1 MKRMLKIVLKGFLYL
16 LVAGLVFVSWF
27 RLKYEII
34 VHTRPLPEN
43 RWASPGYPLIRTV
56 DPFIGTGGYPWT
68 CAHNF
73 PGATLPFSM
82 VRLGPETASILTHK
96 RALNTSG
103 YFYGDNK
110 ICGFS
115 HTRLIGTGATDGG
128 HFLVTPAIGHISHNR
143 LRKGFYIPFSHRD
156 ETAFPGYYSVYLR
169 KKKILAEMTVTP
181 HTGIHRYTFKG
192 WREPHLVIN
201 AGNTLGD
208 YTADNGHVAVLPEK
222 QEVEG
227 SIRTFGTFAQRYGG
241 VTVYFVARFNKPFQ
255 SFTTWNE
262 QGLFSGRDTISGHH
276 PGVILDFAETIPD
289 NRIVLKMGIS
299 YVSVDNAR
307 QNLNTEAGDKSFDE
321 ILETARQAWMKKLS
335 LIDIEGATDT
345 QRTIFYTA
353 LYRAFQM
360 PTVFQDINGEYVGF
374 DKKIHRT
381 TGFRY
386 FTDMS
391 LWDTFR
397 TLHPLFTLIAPADQH
412 DMILSLLTM
421 ARQGGYLPRWPSGYG
436 YTGSMLGSPADIV
449 ISEAW
454 QKGLRDFDVEFA
466 FHKMCLTALG
476 PTRKGSGFPGRRG
489 IVPYLKYHFCPADMM
504 DKAVSKTLEYGWA
517 DDAIGRL
524 AAALGKEDTA
534 AIFFSHAHYY
544 RNLWNPETRYFQP
557 RNRDGKF
564 VKEFRPRRLSYLDNS
579 GKYTNDY
586 VEGSALQWRWA
597 VPYDPKG
604 LISLFGDKRYFIRE
618 LNTFLAKQPKK
629 LQPFFF
635 GPYYWHGNEPDL
647 HTAYLFNE
655 AGRPDLTR
663 KWVHWILEHKYDNTY
678 VGLEGNDDGATLSAW
693 YIFSTLGL
701 YPIAGT
707 DIYELGTPLFREA
720 TIRMND
726 HTLRMET
733 ENFIPGH
740 YDVKQVLLNGKPLNR
755 HYIRHK
761 EIAKG
766 GVLKF
771 IMN

>member
-353 LYRAFQM
+353 LYRA
-360 PTVFQDINGEYVGF
+360 
-374 DKKIHRT
+374 
-381 TGFRY
+381 
-386 FTDMS
+386 
-391 LWDTFR
+391 
-397 TLHPLFTLIAPADQH
+397 
-412 DMILSLLTM
+412 
-421 ARQGGYLPRWPSGYG
+421 
-436 YTGSMLGSPADIV
+436 
-449 ISEAW
+449 
-454 QKGLRDFDVEFA
+454 
-466 FHKMCLTALG
+466 
-476 PTRKGSGFPGRRG
+476 
-489 IVPYLKYHFCPADMM
+489 
-504 DKAVSKTLEYGWA
+504 
-517 DDAIGRL
+517 
-524 AAALGKEDTA
+524 
-534 AIFFSHAHYY
+534 
-544 RNLWNPETRYFQP
+544 
-557 RNRDGKF
+557 
-564 VKEFRPRRLSYLDNS
+564 
-579 GKYTNDY
+579 
-586 VEGSALQWRWA
+586 
-597 VPYDPKG
+597 
-604 LISLFGDKRYFIRE
+604 
-618 LNTFLAKQPKK
+618 
-629 LQPFFF
+629 
-635 GPYYWHGNEPDL
+635 
-647 HTAYLFNE
+647 
-655 AGRPDLTR
+655 
-663 KWVHWILEHKYDNTY
+663 
-678 VGLEGNDDGATLSAW
+678 
-693 YIFSTLGL
+693 
-701 YPIAGT
+701 
-707 DIYELGTPLFREA
+707 
-720 TIRMND
+720 
-726 HTLRMET
+726 
-733 ENFIPGH
+733 
-740 YDVKQVLLNGKPLNR
+740 
-755 HYIRHK
+755 
-761 EIAKG
+761 
-766 GVLKF
+766 
-771 IMN
+771 